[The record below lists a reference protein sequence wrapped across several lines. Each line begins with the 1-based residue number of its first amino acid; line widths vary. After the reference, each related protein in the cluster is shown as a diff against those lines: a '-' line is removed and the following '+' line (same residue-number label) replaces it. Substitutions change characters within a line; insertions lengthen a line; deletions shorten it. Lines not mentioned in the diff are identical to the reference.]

1 MSTIKTKDASMALN
15 RFLRRL
21 IYAIT
26 AAVVLLPAAAGAHQ
40 ARLAGVVKSGPVPIR
55 DPEISK
61 AFYDELDGTP
71 RIYQVESAAPFVL
84 YLNIVVP
91 QRSNP
96 NGRYTAEVVWSGDKR
111 ELVATLP
118 AGTKPWK
125 EFHEPF
131 AGDRYLR
138 GPELRQEMP
147 PGRYEII
154 VSGNGNRGKYALA
167 VGEGEVW
174 PLKET
179 LHALRVIP
187 GLKKDFFNASPA
199 TFALS
204 IFGGIYLS
212 ALIIL
217 GVCAGALYR
226 KIMQSCARPGA
237 GRGSK
242 NIDKSGRLLR
252 CAAGIGLLVWA
263 LTTSWN
269 PFLII
274 ISGFTFF
281 EALAGW
287 CGLYAALGRTTCRTG

>member
-1 MSTIKTKDASMALN
+1 MHPLMVINRYLN
-15 RFLRRL
+15 RL
-21 IYAIT
+21 IYCAIT

-40 ARLAGVVKSGPVPIR
+40 PRLAGVVKSGPVPILK
-55 DPEISK
+55 PEISQ
-61 AFYDELDGTP
+61 AFYDELDGMP
-71 RIYQVESAAPFVL
+71 RIYQVDSAAPFVL

-96 NGRYTAEVVWSGDKR
+96 NGRYTAEVVRSGDKR
-111 ELVATLP
+111 ELVVTLS
-118 AGTKPWK
+118 AGTAPWK
-125 EFHEPF
+125 EFYEPF

-138 GPELRQEMP
+138 GPELRREMP
-147 PGRYEII
+147 AGRYEII
-154 VSGNGNRGKYALA
+154 VSGNGNRGKYVLA
-167 VGEGEVW
+167 VGKGEAW

-187 GLKKDFFNASPA
+187 GLKKDFFNVSPA

-217 GVCAGALYR
+217 GVCAGVLYR
-226 KIMQSCARPGA
+226 KTMQSCARSGA
-237 GRGSK
+237 GRGNK

-263 LTTSWN
+263 LTTHWN
-269 PFLII
+269 PFLIM

-281 EALAGW
+281 EAFAGW
-287 CGLYAALGRTTCRTG
+287 CGLYAALGRTACRPG